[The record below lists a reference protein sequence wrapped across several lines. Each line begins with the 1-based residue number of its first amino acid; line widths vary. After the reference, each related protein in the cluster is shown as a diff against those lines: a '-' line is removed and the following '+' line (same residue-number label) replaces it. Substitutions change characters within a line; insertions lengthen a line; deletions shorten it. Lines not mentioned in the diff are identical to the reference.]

1 MRGLPRLGLLRAA
14 DVDGRLKVSNFL
26 DSRQRLIFMEWCKS
40 QAETCRAMADQ
51 MEKLMVNALSD
62 QLSKR
67 ERQKAAAFT
76 IVAMELAAHREEFS
90 VKSEDVGDLCQDEEE
105 GK

>member
-1 MRGLPRLGLLRAA
+1 MGNLL
-14 DVDGRLKVSNFL
+14 DP
-26 DSRQRLIFMEWCKS
+26 RQRLIFMEWCKS

-51 MEKLMVNALSD
+51 IEKLMANAMSD

-90 VKSEDVGDLCQDEEE
+90 VKSEDVGDLRQEEE
-105 GK
+105 DGK

>member
-1 MRGLPRLGLLRAA
+1 MGNLL
-14 DVDGRLKVSNFL
+14 DP
-26 DSRQRLIFMEWCKS
+26 RQRLVFMEWCKS

-51 MEKLMVNALSD
+51 IEKLMANAMSD
-62 QLSKR
+62 HLSKR

-90 VKSEDVGDLCQDEEE
+90 VKSEDVGDLRQEEE
-105 GK
+105 EK